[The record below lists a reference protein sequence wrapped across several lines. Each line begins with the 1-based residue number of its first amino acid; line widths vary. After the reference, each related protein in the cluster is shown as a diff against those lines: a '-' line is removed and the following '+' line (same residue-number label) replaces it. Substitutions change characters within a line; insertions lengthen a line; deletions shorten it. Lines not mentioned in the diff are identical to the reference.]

1 MKNHI
6 FYVEDDANLAMVI
19 SDRLEEE
26 GYEVLHF
33 ADGAS
38 ARDAFQPGMAEVCV
52 LDVMLPQIDGFTL
65 GEWIRNCDAHI
76 PILFLTARDQSSDRL
91 TGLKIG
97 DDYLAKPFVTEELLL
112 RIENL
117 RKRQAKGNQEAI
129 SQAFVLGKYTY
140 DAQNYQLTD
149 PEGQAR
155 RLTEREG
162 QLLLNLLQTRG
173 QVVRREDLL
182 RAVWGKDD
190 YFTGRSMDVF
200 ISRLRKYLAADPHIK
215 IQVIHGIGFML
226 VDK

>member
-1 MKNHI
+1 MKPRI
-6 FYVEDDANLAMVI
+6 FYVEDDANLALVI

-26 GYEVLHF
+26 GYEVMHF

-38 ARDAFQPGMAEVCV
+38 ARDAFQTGMTDICV

-65 GEWIRNCDAHI
+65 GEWIRNRDAHV

-112 RIENL
+112 RIDNL
-117 RKRQAKGNQEAI
+117 RKRQIKGNPEQTNP
-129 SQAFVLGKYTY
+129 SFTLGLYTY
-140 DAQNYQLTD
+140 DAQNFQLKD
-149 PEGQAR
+149 PQGQTR

-200 ISRLRKYLAADPHIK
+200 ISRLRKYLAADPNIK